1 MQLFPVNYITF
12 DFINQSFIFLS
23 FLLLNP
29 SSTCKA
35 QWDLLFR
42 APMGASHPSSPIT
55 PENVA
60 GFRRWEEFIA
70 LLPTHPDEQA
80 T

>member
-1 MQLFPVNYITF
+1 MQLFPVNCITL
-12 DFINQSFIFLS
+12 DFINFFPP
-23 FLLLNP
+23 LLLNP

-35 QWDLLFR
+35 HWDILFK
-42 APMGASHPSSPIT
+42 APMGVGNPPSPVT

-60 GFRRWEEFIA
+60 GFRRWEEFISV
-70 LLPTHPDEQA
+70 LPTHPDEQA